1 MKLYEALYNCMI
13 HESSAATL
21 SLHRTK
27 EGAEKAIEEH
37 KAEVKKEWENRREIM
52 RTTETKET
60 YDAFHGDDEPDEWA
74 VFQWWG
80 IGEIEVQE

>member
-1 MKLYEALYNCMI
+1 MRLYEALYNCMI
-13 HESSAATL
+13 HESSSATL

-37 KAEVKKEWENRREIM
+37 KAEIKKEWEDRRENM
-52 RTTETKET
+52 RKTETKEM
-60 YDAFHGDDEPDEWA
+60 YDAFHSSDEPDQWA

-80 IGEIEVQE
+80 VSGIEVQE